1 LLATVL
7 ELLVRDLRPDDWT
20 EVAAIYRDG
29 MRDGMA
35 TFETEVPSWED
46 WHAAHPQR
54 VVAEIDE
61 RVLGWAAL
69 SPVSSRW
76 AYRGVAE
83 SSVYVARSQQ
93 GKGIGRT
100 LMQELI
106 ARSES
111 AGIWTLQTSI
121 FPENN
126 ASLRLHHAVG
136 FRVVGVRRAIGKR
149 DGLWRD
155 TVLMERR
162 SEVMK

>member
-1 LLATVL
+1 M
-7 ELLVRDLRPDDWT
+7 LVRDLRPDDWT
-20 EVAAIYRDG
+20 EVAAIYHDG

-46 WHAAHPQR
+46 WHASHTQR

-61 RVLGWAAL
+61 RVIGWAAL

-83 SSVYVARSQQ
+83 SSVYVSRDAQ
-93 GKGIGRT
+93 GKGVGRA

-106 ARSES
+106 ARSER

-126 ASLRLHHAVG
+126 ASLRLHHNVG

-162 SEVMK
+162 SEAIQ

>member
-1 LLATVL
+1 
-7 ELLVRDLRPDDWT
+7 LRPDDWT

-35 TFETEVPSWED
+35 TFETEVPSWER
-46 WHAAHPQR
+46 WHASHTLR
-54 VVAEIDE
+54 LVAEIDE
-61 RVLGWAAL
+61 RVIGWAAL

-83 SSVYVARSQQ
+83 SSVYVARDAQ
-93 GKGIGRT
+93 GKGVGRT

-106 ARSES
+106 TRSEA

-126 ASLRLHHAVG
+126 ASLHLHERVG
-136 FRVVGVRRAIGKR
+136 FRVVGVRRSIGKR

-162 SEVMK
+162 SE